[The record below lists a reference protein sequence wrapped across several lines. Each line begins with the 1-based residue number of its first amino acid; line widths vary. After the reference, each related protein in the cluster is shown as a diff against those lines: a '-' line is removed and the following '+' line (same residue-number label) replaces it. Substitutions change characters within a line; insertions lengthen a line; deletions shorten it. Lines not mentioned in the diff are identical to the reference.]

1 MYYIDLRSINMSNY
15 AGAGF
20 IIITP
25 DFRVLL
31 VQDAKTKKWGFPK
44 GHREVEDTDDLQTAI
59 REVQEETGIQ
69 STSYIVENSPFR
81 ITKGSSSY
89 IFRYAIM
96 NQQSG
101 YIQNCKEISRI
112 QWIPILDLMQ
122 NPDKLDGNKYLRTW
136 ISNLRSFAPR
146 KDTQQLSKLILGIQT
161 NQILQ
166 PI

>member
-1 MYYIDLRSINMSNY
+1 MYYIDPHSTSMSNY

-44 GHREVEDTDDLQTAI
+44 GHREDEDTDDLQTAI

-69 STSYIVENSPFR
+69 PTSYVVENSPFR

-101 YIQNCKEISRI
+101 NIQNCKEISRI
-112 QWIPILDLMQ
+112 QWVSILDLMQ
-122 NPDKLDGNKYLRTW
+122 NPDRLDGNKYLRTW
-136 ISNLRSFAPR
+136 ISNLRTFAPR
-146 KDTQQLSKLILGIQT
+146 KDTQQLSRLVLGLHGNLITQ
-161 NQILQ
+161 QV
-166 PI
+166 